1 MIGCYVFDPFHE
13 LQRPIGTR
21 IPSGLIEEVLL
32 MSSSIHQSH
41 EKRRLVY
48 INQQMD
54 SSMAANQPLIE
65 GSNFGSGTCD
75 GRSFRRHNCHLTA
88 FVLNDR
94 QAAVVAAVYTICASS
109 ITFFGYCFLAVA
121 TSYQAKHMADVY
133 WGVQASYAA
142 VMMAELTSL
151 CLSTTLLIAIYQ
163 STKENCSLMVPW
175 VLGFIGSI
183 SLEALAIVYSNVLR
197 DHINQ
202 GFDQLCHFEVGV
214 FLSKTFINI
223 IVIGAVV
230 RLYRQ
235 LKDGVTWRVN
245 DIYEL

>member
-1 MIGCYVFDPFHE
+1 
-13 LQRPIGTR
+13 
-21 IPSGLIEEVLL
+21 
-32 MSSSIHQSH
+32 MSFIHQSH

-163 STKENCSLMVPW
+163 ENCSLMVPW

-223 IVIGAVV
+223 IVIGTVV

>member
-1 MIGCYVFDPFHE
+1 ME
-13 LQRPIGTR
+13 
-21 IPSGLIEEVLL
+21 PST
-32 MSSSIHQSH
+32 
-41 EKRRLVY
+41 
-48 INQQMD
+48 
-54 SSMAANQPLIE
+54 AANQPLIE
-65 GSNFGSGTCD
+65 GSSLD
-75 GRSFRRHNCHLTA
+75 IYEGRSFRRQNCYFST

-94 QAAVVAAVYTICASS
+94 QAAIAATVYTICASS
-109 ITFFGYCFLAVA
+109 VTFFGYCFLAVA

-133 WGVQASYAA
+133 WGVQASYSAI
-142 VMMAELTSL
+142 MMAELTSL

-163 STKENCSLMVPW
+163 ENCSLMVPW

-202 GFDQLCHFEVGV
+202 GFDQLCHFEIGV

-223 IVIGAVV
+223 LVIGTVV

-235 LKDGVTWRVN
+235 TRSVISTSSVITIVIDHATA
-245 DIYEL
+245 IYMQCPYCYYRT